1 MEIAFGLVVLALLIW
16 GLRNRKKDEKKWLE
30 EERYEESGAW
40 VDKRS
45 GERGTYGSLD
55 EQRENDR
62 RDLKRQSATGELT
75 RLVQAFCFERYSGYH
90 DLSDAQIKAH
100 LALTKRLA
108 NALVAQVEQL
118 ANRGTFGGEEP
129 VGPAGEEPLHRELKK
144 KILDFF
150 YERYPALLD
159 QDLALIRKFDLLAG
173 EMAGDVLSSVEQV
186 RKNSDVNL

>member
-16 GLRNRKKDEKKWLE
+16 GLLNRKKDEKKWLE

-62 RDLKRQSATGELT
+62 RDLKRQSAAGELT

-108 NALVAQVEQL
+108 NALVAQAEQL
-118 ANRGTFGGEEP
+118 VSRGTFGGEEP
-129 VGPAGEEPLHRELKK
+129 AGPAGEEPARRELKK

-159 QDLALIRKFDLLAG
+159 LDLALIRKFDLLAG
-173 EMAGDVLSSVEQV
+173 EMAGAVLSGVEQA